1 MLAQQIISSL
11 KRLAGFGGLQSVQ
24 ATQAPTN
31 PPIVF
36 TTPKVTGSGGNDAL
50 FCPLL
55 GYIMTHNEHA
65 ILTKFL

>member
-1 MLAQQIISSL
+1 MLAQQIILSF
-11 KRLAGFGGLQSVQ
+11 KRLAGFAELQSVQ

-31 PPIVF
+31 SPIVF
-36 TTPKVTGSGGNDAL
+36 TTPNVSGSGGNDSL

-55 GYIMTHNEHA
+55 GYIMTLNEHA